1 MNLLTLVFVVV
12 LGCTALARLW
22 LALRQL
28 RHVRHHQDEV
38 PAPFAADVPLP
49 AHRKAAD
56 YTAAKVKLGF
66 LGLGLDLVLVLVW
79 TLGGG
84 LATLDDAWR
93 GLGLGPLHTGVLVI
107 GSFALLNALIGLPLS
122 LYSTFG
128 VEADFGFNRTSVK
141 TYVLDMFK
149 GLLLAVV
156 LGAPLLYAALFL
168 MAKAGQAW
176 WVYVWALW
184 FGFSLLMTWAYPKFI
199 APLFNKFSPLA
210 DEGLKARIETLL
222 TRCGFQSRGV
232 FVMDGSTRSAHGNA
246 YFTGFGANKRIVF
259 FDTLM
264 EKLEPKEI
272 EAVLA
277 HELGH
282 FRLKHVIQRLVLT
295 AVLGLAA
302 LALLGWLSA
311 QDWFYMGL
319 GVPAPSGYMALLL
332 FTLLL
337 PPFLFIF
344 EPLASAWSRRH
355 EFEADAY
362 ARQQADGAALV
373 RALVKLYRDNASTL
387 TPDPLHSA
395 FYDSHPPALSRIARL
410 QASADAAR

>member
-1 MNLLTLVFVVV
+1 MHLLTPVFVA
-12 LGCTALARLW
+12 ALTLTLLVRIW
-22 LALRQL
+22 LAIRQL
-28 RHVRHHQDEV
+28 HHVRSHRDQV
-38 PAPFAADVPLP
+38 PEPFAADITLQV
-49 AHRKAAD
+49 HRKAAD
-56 YTAAKVKLGF
+56 YTVAKVNLS
-66 LGLGLDLVLVLVW
+66 LISMGLDFILVLVW

-84 LATLDDAWR
+84 LATLDDALR
-93 GLGLGPLHTGVLVI
+93 GAHLGPINTGVLVI
-107 GSFALLNALIGLPLS
+107 GGFAILNALIGLPLS

-128 VEADFGFNRTSVK
+128 VEADFGFNRTTWK
-141 TYVLDMFK
+141 TYLLDLLK
-149 GLLLAVV
+149 TLLLSVV
-156 LGAPLLYAALFL
+156 LGAPLLYAALAL
-168 MAKAGQAW
+168 MGMAGHLW
-176 WVYVWALW
+176 WLYVWALW

-199 APLFNKFSPLA
+199 APLFNKFSPLS
-210 DEGLKARIETLL
+210 DEALKARIETLL

-264 EKLEPKEI
+264 EKLEPVEI

-282 FRLKHVIQRLVLT
+282 FRLKHVVQRLLLT

-302 LALLGWLSA
+302 LALLGWLA
-311 QDWFYMGL
+311 DQDWFYTAL
-319 GVPAPSGYMALLL
+319 GVPAPSNYTALLL

-337 PPFLFIF
+337 PPFLFFF

-355 EFEADAY
+355 EFQADAY
-362 ARQQADGAALV
+362 ARQQADAGALV

-395 FYDSHPPALSRIARL
+395 FYDSHPPALLRIARL
-410 QASADAAR
+410 QAPIHAPR

>member
-1 MNLLTLVFVVV
+1 MNLLTPVFVAV
-12 LGCTALARLW
+12 LACTALARLW

-28 RHVRHHQDEV
+28 RHVRRHQDEV
-38 PAPFAADVPLP
+38 PAPFAADIPLP

-56 YTAAKVKLGF
+56 YTAAKVKLGL
-66 LGLGLDLVLVLVW
+66 LGLTLDFALVLVW

-93 GLGLGPLHTGVLVI
+93 GLGLGSLHTGVLVI
-107 GSFALLNALIGLPLS
+107 GSFAFLSGLVALPLS

-128 VEADFGFNRTSVK
+128 VEADFGFNHTTVK
-141 TYVLDMFK
+141 TYVLDLFK
-149 GLLLAVV
+149 SLLLAVV

-168 MAKAGQAW
+168 MAKAGRAW
-176 WVYVWALW
+176 WLYVWALW
-184 FGFSLLMTWAYPKFI
+184 FGFSLALTWAYPKFI
-199 APLFNKFSPLA
+199 APLFNKFAPLA
-210 DEGLKARIETLL
+210 DESLKARIEALL
-222 TRCGFQSRGV
+222 ARCGFQSRGV

-264 EKLEPKEI
+264 EKLEPAEI

-282 FRLKHVIQRLVLT
+282 FRLKHVIQRLALT

-302 LALLGWLSA
+302 LTLLGWLSD

-319 GVPAPSGYMALLL
+319 GVPAPSDYMALLL
-332 FTLLL
+332 FSLLL
-337 PPFLFIF
+337 PPFLFIL
-344 EPLASAWSRRH
+344 EPFASAWSRRH
-355 EFEADAY
+355 EFQADAY
-362 ARQQADGAALV
+362 ARQQADGGALA

-410 QASADAAR
+410 QTSTDAAH